1 LNLALLAMA
10 RYREPN
16 VAQLRFIPINFAEL
30 FPEDHPLSQL
40 LSTIRQLDLSEFDAS
55 YKNDSPAGGRPADS
69 CERVLAVMLYSL
81 LYGGISMRN
90 VQRELS
96 VRADLLYL
104 SGGMSIDHTTFS
116 IFRKRHHDA
125 ILKLFSQTVFLGG
138 QAGLI
143 DLDTVC
149 IDSTKIK
156 AWANRQD
163 IGDRKELER
172 RYGHIKGLCEK
183 RYAEWE
189 ACEEGEEKKKAL
201 EKRVARLSRQKAKI
215 AAGLQFL
222 QEHPERKRVHL
233 NEPDADWQKDGK
245 GFVVGYSAQAGV
257 DSKSQMIVYADVVSD
272 QSDTYQAVPI
282 VQAIEAQKQQVCEGK
297 TDEVKYVMDCGYFSG
312 ENLKALEERDVYIP
326 DQEFVRLS
334 GGKTKPEDRTGEIG
348 PPPVRAEEIR
358 FDKDSMEFAYQV
370 GEDSFICPQGG
381 RLTFRRERPIGG
393 VLYRGYRK
401 NGCRGCPLRAPCI
414 GGSKSPA
421 RKDVWVKASEIPGV
435 KVKVVRAFHLS
446 RGGRSGFEL
455 ALAMRAKLSTA
466 EGKATYAMRFQVS
479 EGVFAVVKGLRAG
492 HRFLRRRLDRVR
504 EEWAERCIAHNLAKM
519 AGFTLCS
526 LMEW

>member
-1 LNLALLAMA
+1 MA
-10 RYREPN
+10 RYREPD
-16 VAQLRFIPINFAEL
+16 VAQLRFVPINFAEL

-40 LSTIRQLDLSEFDAS
+40 LSTIRQLDLSEFDAG

-69 CERVLAVMLYSL
+69 CERVLAVVLYSL

-90 VQRELS
+90 IQRELS

-116 IFRKRHHDA
+116 VFRKRHHDA
-125 ILKLFSQTVFLGG
+125 ILKLFSQTVFLGA

-172 RYGHIKGLCEK
+172 RYRHIQGLCEK
-183 RYAEWE
+183 RYTEWE
-189 ACEEGEEKKKAL
+189 ACEEQEKKNVL
-201 EKRVARLSRQKAKI
+201 ENRVARLSGQKAKI

-257 DSKSQMIVYADVVSD
+257 DSKSQMIVYADVVTD

-312 ENLKALEERDVYIP
+312 ENLEALEERDVYIP
-326 DQEFVRLS
+326 DQEFVRLN
-334 GGKTKPEDRTGEIG
+334 GGKTKPEDRTGG
-348 PPPVRAEEIR
+348 DWP
-358 FDKDSMEFAYQV
+358 ST
-370 GEDSFICPQGG
+370 GESA
-381 RLTFRRERPIGG
+381 R
-393 VLYRGYRK
+393 
-401 NGCRGCPLRAPCI
+401 NPL
-414 GGSKSPA
+414 
-421 RKDVWVKASEIPGV
+421 
-435 KVKVVRAFHLS
+435 
-446 RGGRSGFEL
+446 
-455 ALAMRAKLSTA
+455 
-466 EGKATYAMRFQVS
+466 
-479 EGVFAVVKGLRAG
+479 
-492 HRFLRRRLDRVR
+492 
-504 EEWAERCIAHNLAKM
+504 
-519 AGFTLCS
+519 
-526 LMEW
+526 